1 MLPVKLRT
9 VDPVHSNGNKF
20 FYSWENQ
27 GYRWL
32 KTYWLPWMVTYSALT
47 PGTLT
52 LVALSSNYVLESH
65 REKEELVQFQW
76 QIQIRELRNTR
87 IKSGSTIFS
96 PFSIRCTVSVLD
108 SKASVL
114 SVNNFLWMLRIVQK
128 LLLCAFWEVGSC
140 NHAILGHKWISNLW

>member
-1 MLPVKLRT
+1 
-9 VDPVHSNGNKF
+9 
-20 FYSWENQ
+20 
-27 GYRWL
+27 
-32 KTYWLPWMVTYSALT
+32 MVTYSALT

-52 LVALSSNYVLESH
+52 LIALSSNYVLESH

-114 SVNNFLWMLRIVQK
+114 SVNNFL
-128 LLLCAFWEVGSC
+128 
-140 NHAILGHKWISNLW
+140 